1 MSNHNWQIPPE
12 GGHMDAVDGI
22 YFQNMNMKEVE
33 ERLKVNDL
41 LIIPVGSTE
50 AHGPHACYGEDT
62 FLVTRMAEAVA
73 KKTGCTVSQP
83 IWFGS
88 HPYHHIGMPGT
99 VPVDEDTFTAYLSSV
114 IAGFWN
120 TGFRKQIL
128 LNGHGQEYVIP
139 TAIHRFAKR
148 YQVPSVLINLNWY
161 YAIQPYIK
169 DKAHGG
175 PFEYP
180 FVHAD
185 EAETSYSLALFPE
198 MINMEDAVD
207 TDFHGFL
214 PPGHVDSAANAYQR
228 AIPWYAHTGLG
239 TIEIIGNPEGVVGK
253 ATLADIEKARP
264 GVEALLDYIVKLHD
278 DIMNVF
284 PVGKLPDASL
294 VTQRYTQE
302 EIDEFIKGPL
312 NGGKHLYTIAW
323 PPK

>member
-1 MSNHNWQIPPE
+1 MSENNWQLPPE
-12 GGHMDAVDGI
+12 GGHMDNANGI
-22 YFQNMNMKEVE
+22 YFQNMTMLESE
-33 ERLKVNDL
+33 ERLKQNDL
-41 LIIPVGSTE
+41 IIIPVGSTE

-73 KKTGCTVSQP
+73 QKTGCTVSQP

-148 YQVPSVLINLNWY
+148 YQVPSILINLNWY
-161 YAIQPYIK
+161 YAIQPYVK

-175 PFEYP
+175 PFETP

-185 EAETSYSLALFPE
+185 ETETSYSLALFPE
-198 MINMEDAVD
+198 MIKMEDAVD
-207 TDFHGFL
+207 TDFQGFL

-239 TIEIIGNPEGVVGK
+239 TIEVAGNPEGVVGK
-253 ATLADIEKARP
+253 TTLADANKAMS
-264 GVEALLDYIVKLHD
+264 GVVAMLDYMVTLHD
-278 DIMNVF
+278 DIMERF
-284 PVGKLPDASL
+284 PVGKLPDAPL
-294 VTQRYTQE
+294 VTQRFTQE
-302 EIDEFIKGPL
+302 EVDELMRGPL
-312 NGGKHLYTIAW
+312 NGGKHLYTVAW
-323 PPK
+323 PPA